1 MAKFILGAALALTL
15 TACGGGGSSDTP
27 APPPPPPAKATALLV
42 LGNSLSIHPIDA
54 SLGWDHVSGMAAS
67 DAAHDFVHIV
77 AAGLGA
83 TPTALNIGQLELTP
97 VESAP
102 LIPTSTASIDAH
114 TAVMVQLG
122 DNGGAAFVAGFPAAY
137 NALLDAAAGAK
148 SLACLSTWRQ
158 NDAKD
163 ALMKAACEAHH
174 GKFVYIGDIFAT
186 RTDVI
191 APGENAG
198 VASHPHDA
206 SMAVIAARILPAL

>member
-1 MAKFILGAALALTL
+1 MAKFILGPALVLAL

-27 APPPPPPAKATALLV
+27 APPPAKATALLV
-42 LGNSLSIHPIDA
+42 LGNSLSIHPVDA

-114 TAVMVQLG
+114 TAVVVQLG
-122 DNGGAAFVAGFPAAY
+122 DNGGADFIAGFPAAY
-137 NALLDAAAGAK
+137 SALLDAAAGAK
-148 SLACLSTWRQ
+148 SLACVSTWRE

-163 ALMKAACEAHH
+163 AVMKAACEAHH
-174 GKFVYIGDIFAT
+174 GTFVYIGDIFPV

-191 APGENAG
+191 PAGENGG
-198 VASHPHDA
+198 VASHPHDP
-206 SMAVIAARILPAL
+206 SMAIIAQRILTTL